1 MRVRLAAQVLSETVG
16 SVLNAFGPAEA
27 EGTANFC
34 LMMDKFFDCL
44 NVKNTVEHKV
54 KNKPFLK
61 PYDSV
66 DDIRFEWLDNF
77 LHYFELWKESIERQ
91 GNFTQNAKSNMFL
104 SWQTYE
110 GIQVTVHSF
119 KEVCKFLL
127 QQGVPYILSERFC
140 QDDVENYFGRQRA
153 IGRRRDNPTLRDTG
167 YNDNTIK
174 TQYSVRP
181 IAGNVRANLNRF
193 NDIDETPLPKRKLQ
207 RK

>member
-1 MRVRLAAQVLSETVG
+1 
-16 SVLNAFGPAEA
+16 
-27 EGTANFC
+27 
-34 LMMDKFFDCL
+34 MMDTFFDCL

-77 LHYFELWKESIERQ
+77 LHYFELWKESIEERQ

-174 TQYSVRP
+174 THYSVRP
-181 IAGNVRANLNRF
+181 IAGNVRANLNKF
-193 NDIDETPLPKRKLQ
+193 NDIDETPLPKRKLR